1 MVASAEQDPVSVE
14 TWHSIQRI
22 SHPLIR
28 QFASYWQ
35 MKRGE
40 RYAPARGDIEPADL
54 CQFLPHMFMLDVIRP
69 DMRFKVRLVGTDM
82 ERDSNFYNT
91 TGRFTDEVVPPH
103 VYPEL
108 RDEIEDVARHF
119 VLRYKIADMA
129 WQGRPY
135 ARYHRLMMPLSDD
148 QCMVNIVLGIGYLIQ
163 AQEAP
168 FTPLEAA
175 IEVMPVAQSRI
186 LAAK

>member
-1 MVASAEQDPVSVE
+1 MVSTAEHDGAFIE
-14 TWHSIQRI
+14 TWHSLERI

-28 QFASYWQ
+28 QFADYWQ
-35 MKRGE
+35 RKRGG
-40 RYAPARGDIEPADL
+40 RRAPARCDIDPTEL
-54 CQFLPHMFMLDVIRP
+54 GSFLPHLFMLDVIRP
-69 DMRFKVRLVGTDM
+69 DMRFRVRLVGTDM
-82 ERDSNFYNT
+82 ERDSNMYNT
-91 TGRFTDEVVPPH
+91 TGRFADEVVPPH

-119 VLRYKIADMA
+119 VLRYKVSDMA

-135 ARYHRLMMPLSDD
+135 ARYHRLMMPLSND
-148 QCMVNIVLGIGYLIQ
+148 QQVVNMVLGIGYLIQ

-168 FTPLEAA
+168 TTPLEAA
-175 IEVMPVAQSRI
+175 IQVTPVSQSRI

>member
-1 MVASAEQDPVSVE
+1 MVSTEEQDGAAIE
-14 TWHSIQRI
+14 TWHSLERI

-28 QFASYWQ
+28 QFADYWQ
-35 MKRGE
+35 RKRGA
-40 RYAPARGDIEPADL
+40 RRAPARCDIDPTEL
-54 CQFLPHMFMLDVIRP
+54 GSFLPHMFMLDVIRP

-82 ERDSNFYNT
+82 ERDSNIYNS
-91 TGRFTDEVVPPH
+91 TGRFADEVVPPNA
-103 VYPEL
+103 YAEL
-108 RDEIEDVARHF
+108 QDEMEDVARHF

-148 QCMVNIVLGIGYLIQ
+148 QSMVSIVLGIGYLIQ
-163 AQEAP
+163 AQDVP

-175 IEVMPVAQSRI
+175 IEIMPVSQSRI

>member
-1 MVASAEQDPVSVE
+1 
-14 TWHSIQRI
+14 
-22 SHPLIR
+22 
-28 QFASYWQ
+28 

-40 RYAPARGDIEPADL
+40 LRAPERCDIQPADL
-54 CQFLPHMFMLDVIRP
+54 GKFLPHMFMLDVIRP
-69 DMRFKVRLVGTDM
+69 DMRFRVRLVGTDM
-82 ERDSNFYNT
+82 ERDSNLYNT
-91 TGRFTDEVVPPH
+91 TGRFTDEVVPPQ
-103 VYPEL
+103 VYAEL

-135 ARYHRLMMPLSDD
+135 ARYHRLMMPLSSD
-148 QCMVNIVLGIGYLIQ
+148 QSTVNIVLGIGYLIQ

-168 FTPLEAA
+168 FTPLAAA
-175 IEVMPVAQSRI
+175 IEVLPVSQSRI

>member
-1 MVASAEQDPVSVE
+1 VASAELDSVE
-14 TWHSIQRI
+14 TWNSIERI

-28 QFASYWQ
+28 RFASYWQ

-40 RYAPARGDIEPADL
+40 RCAPARSDIEPAEL
-54 CQFLPHMFMLDVIRP
+54 GQFLPHMFMLDVIRP

-82 ERDSNFYNT
+82 ERDSNIYNS
-91 TGRFTDEVVPPH
+91 TGRFSDEVVPPH
-103 VYPEL
+103 AYPEL
-108 RDEIEDVARHF
+108 HDEMEDVARHF

-148 QCMVNIVLGIGYLIQ
+148 QSVVNIVLGIGYLIQ

-175 IEVMPVAQSRI
+175 IEIMPVSQSRI